1 MEKQPSG
8 IGRKAES
15 RMARRRSSPRRE
27 EKENESRG
35 GLHGRRG
42 KQKKNTDKKEA
53 NEEKIVPA
61 KKAQPEKISPPKE
74 KKPQKTSVS
83 SVVKPSPTPEKPT
96 KRPMPQAIYPM
107 LAESVNE
114 PFDSKDWLFEI
125 KWDGY
130 RAIAFIENG
139 KARLVSRNQNEL
151 TARYPEL
158 KDMPKF
164 IQAKIAI
171 LDGEVVAL
179 DDDGRPSFSLMQQ
192 RTGFRPGGKRGPSN
206 ADVPVLY
213 YAFDLIYLDGYDY
226 RKVPVE
232 NRKEKLKSIIKPG
245 DALRYSDHYLE
256 HGKALFDVAK
266 GKSLEGIVAKR
277 RSSYYEE
284 RRSHD
289 WLKIKIR
296 HQVECVIGG
305 YTPPEGTRAHFG
317 SLVLGLYDK
326 GGNLIHVGQAGSGFN
341 QKTLV
346 EIWGVLKKLETKTNP
361 FYGDVEALRKTFW
374 VKPELVAQIEFSEWT
389 GGTNTGVGP
398 KLRAPVFLGLRDDKE
413 PRECLLDEARR
424 FA

>member
-1 MEKQPSG
+1 
-8 IGRKAES
+8 
-15 RMARRRSSPRRE
+15 
-27 EKENESRG
+27 
-35 GLHGRRG
+35 
-42 KQKKNTDKKEA
+42 
-53 NEEKIVPA
+53 
-61 KKAQPEKISPPKE
+61 
-74 KKPQKTSVS
+74 
-83 SVVKPSPTPEKPT
+83 
-96 KRPMPQAIYPM
+96 
-107 LAESVNE
+107 
-114 PFDSKDWLFEI
+114 
-125 KWDGY
+125 
-130 RAIAFIENG
+130 
-139 KARLVSRNQNEL
+139 
-151 TARYPEL
+151 
-158 KDMPKF
+158 
-164 IQAKIAI
+164 
-171 LDGEVVAL
+171 
-179 DDDGRPSFSLMQQ
+179 
-192 RTGFRPGGKRGPSN
+192 
-206 ADVPVLY
+206 
-213 YAFDLIYLDGYDY
+213 
-226 RKVPVE
+226 VE